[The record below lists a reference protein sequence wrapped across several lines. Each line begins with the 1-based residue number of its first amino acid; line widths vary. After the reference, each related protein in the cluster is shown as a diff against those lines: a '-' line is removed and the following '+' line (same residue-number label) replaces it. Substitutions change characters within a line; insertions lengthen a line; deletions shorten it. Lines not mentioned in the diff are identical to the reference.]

1 MTRYFSGGEE
11 SEDPFLFPKN
21 QETPLHLEVTD
32 SVLQLSGGCPEAEG
46 AICPE
51 TGECLLCSDWSIDK
65 PEAKSQS
72 KAQSPKKPQ
81 KGKEE
86 FGLWASH

>member
-1 MTRYFSGGEE
+1 ML
-11 SEDPFLFPKN
+11 LFK
-21 QETPLHLEVTD
+21 
-32 SVLQLSGGCPEAEG
+32 
-46 AICPE
+46 
-51 TGECLLCSDWSIDK
+51 IDK

-72 KAQSPKKPQ
+72 KAQSPKRPK

>member
-1 MTRYFSGGEE
+1 M
-11 SEDPFLFPKN
+11 
-21 QETPLHLEVTD
+21 VTD
-32 SVLQLSGGCPEAEG
+32 KKLQMNLRNLIFRSECQLSRKGRVYFA
-46 AICPE
+46 
-51 TGECLLCSDWSIDK
+51 LLLLKHTIDK